1 MIYNLDELKDEFKDL
16 YFDEDDLICHI
27 DDKTFELDNLNDV
40 LTLYRV
46 VFLKSLLDLDTKN
59 LGNHWTLNNDIFD
72 ENFLDYLKNQSSG
85 KIIEGDPYIIKCE
98 FRKESV
104 NKELS
109 LAQYLYNPN
118 EDEIY
123 INENENPIS
132 EIIILN
138 YKKEENII
146 KENNIKNKKNKF
158 K

>member
-1 MIYNLDELKDEFKDL
+1 MNK
-16 YFDEDDLICHI
+16 
-27 DDKTFELDNLNDV
+27 
-40 LTLYRV
+40 
-46 VFLKSLLDLDTKN
+46 
-59 LGNHWTLNNDIFD
+59 DIFD
-72 ENFLDYLKNQSSG
+72 ENFLDYLKIQSSG
-85 KIIEGDPYIIKCE
+85 KIIEGDPYIIKGE
-98 FRKESV
+98 FKKESV

>member
-46 VFLKSLLDLDTKN
+46 VFLNSLFDLDTKK
-59 LGNHWTLNNDIFD
+59 LGNHWTLNKDIFD
-72 ENFLDYLKNQSSG
+72 ENFLDYLKIQSSG
-85 KIIEGDPYIIKCE
+85 KIIEGDPYIIKGE
-98 FRKESV
+98 FKKESV